1 MQLHHNKLY
10 LVIKYPIMFIQK
22 LLLVIFLLT
31 GTSVTLMAQ
40 TNNDYDKN
48 WKKVEDLEKK
58 GLTKS
63 ALQEVLVIYKLAIA
77 TDNDA
82 QQIKSCMYQLRYR
95 NMVEEDSHENNIF
108 FVDTLI
114 AKAKAPAK
122 NILQSMQADLFW
134 QYLQNNRWKFY
145 NRSKLA
151 EEKSKDITTWSIDKL
166 YTVISKLYTASLQN
180 DVLLKNTKLEG
191 LDAIIIKGENTRQ
204 LRPTLYDFLAQ
215 RAITFFIND
224 EYGVTKPAFQF
235 KIADAAAFAKAD
247 DFIKVSFPTKDS
259 ASLQHRALLIFQDLI
274 TCHLTDTNPDALI
287 DADLIRLNFVNSNAV
302 MEGKEKWYEEA
313 LLAIE
318 QKYPGNPAI
327 AQAMFLRG
335 NIYLQ
340 RGQQYEALTK
350 TENQYEIKRARELF
364 ETAYARF
371 PKSEGGINAKN
382 ALTQIEQPQLNL
394 ETEKVNLPLQPFR
407 SLVKY
412 KNIKTLYLRVIKTTR
427 EDMKRIDRMD
437 YEKTWKSYTDLK
449 PVKSWS
455 INLPNL
461 QDYQEHATEI
471 KIDGLANGTYIILA
485 SIDPDFS
492 LTKNII
498 AKQLTYISHI
508 SYIHTNTNDYYVLDR
523 DHGQPLANAQVQ
535 FWESTY
541 NNNINSYEEI
551 KGEKYTT
558 DKNGFFKLK
567 ESKDYRN
574 FLIQVTHGVD
584 ELFMDEN
591 QSSYNYN
598 SFTPETEKHTFLFTD
613 RSIYRP
619 GQTLYFKGI
628 VTLKE
633 KEVSK
638 SAVVAGFKTTIQLK
652 DANGQKSAELIVTTN
667 EFGSYKGS
675 FKLPVGVLN
684 GSFSLYD
691 TATKSYVSFNV
702 EEYKRPKFFT
712 EIQKPKGTYRVN
724 DSIEVTG
731 NAKAYAGNNVD
742 GAKVS
747 YRVVRKVR
755 YPIWWGWGGY
765 YKGFSSGG
773 NEEMEIT
780 NGETKTDAKGEFKI
794 KFKAIPDELV
804 DKKSQPTF
812 YYEVSAN
819 ITDIN
824 GETRSGNTSVAV
836 AYQMLRLTID
846 MPETLPA
853 DSLKNLNISTTN
865 LNAIFEKAN
874 VNVTITKVISP
885 TKIFRERFWEM
896 PDQFMMSKNEYEGYF
911 PYDIYKDED
920 QQSKWPLGEKVL
932 DKTDTT
938 AENSKYSILHTPY
951 LPGWY
956 KIIATTKD
964 KYGELVKDE
973 KYIQLTNN
981 AANEK
986 IYDAVKL
993 DVIKGNAEPGEQI
1006 SYHIATGF
1014 DHIWLIHSL
1023 SKMDKTN
1030 TISYKTITN
1039 SQSATS
1045 AISVGEQDRGGMA
1058 MSYAF
1063 VKHNRVYKGTQ
1074 TFSIPWSNKDLKI
1087 SYETFRD
1094 KLLPGANEKWKV
1106 KITGNKGEK
1115 VAAEMLAGMYD
1126 ASLDQF
1132 KPHSWNKPELW
1143 PVLYNNVNWTT
1154 NNFSKVNAAAFDKTD
1169 YDYLS
1174 GITKTYDGLLNAY
1187 VNESGYFGRSDKML
1201 SRYAAPP
1208 PPSPGMKGDYMT
1220 KALAGKVADA
1230 QFRSESTAK
1239 LGAETTVRLRGENGF
1254 SGDTGALYVIDGII
1268 MTSGIDID
1276 PNDILNITILQGPAA
1291 AAIYGSQAAN
1301 GAIIINTKS
1310 GKAGIKKMNH
1320 AEVKIRKNFSE
1331 TAFFFPDLKTDAEGN
1346 IEFSFTMPEALT
1358 QWKLMTLTH
1367 SKDAASAYSE
1377 KTVITQKP
1385 LMVQPNAPRFMREGD
1400 NMEFSAKIV
1409 NLSEKEVT
1417 GMATL
1422 ELLDAA
1428 TNKPVDGWF
1437 KNIFSSQYFTVEA
1450 GQSQA
1455 VKFPME
1461 IPFNFNSAL
1470 TYRIKAVSKASPSEG
1485 GLEGAEFSDGEEM
1498 AIPILTNRML
1508 VTESMP
1514 INLRGVN
1521 SKTFK
1526 FEKLLNSLPTGEGWG
1541 GAHHAL
1547 TIEYTSNPAW
1557 YAVQALPYLMEYPY
1571 ECAEQTFN
1579 RYYAN
1584 TLASYIS
1591 RSMPKIK
1598 AVFSKWLADSLKA
1611 SSTGGGLEGAL
1622 LSNLQ
1627 INEELKSALLQET
1640 PWVLNAQNENQQKKN
1655 MALLFDMVRMS
1666 AEQDKAF
1673 NKLKDMQSSNGGF
1686 VWFKGGADDRY
1697 MTQYITTGIG
1707 HLRKLNALTGDNYQT
1722 IKTIIDKAVPYLDKK
1737 IKEDYDNLIL
1747 LKKRGYKSPLGGDL
1761 GGLQIQYLYMRSFF
1775 PEYKVAAAS
1784 QTAFNYYN
1792 GQAKKYWLSNSKYMQ
1807 AMIALALHRSHDAV
1821 TPKAIIKSLK
1831 ENAINKEE
1839 LGMYWKEWTTGGYYW
1854 HQAPIESQAMMIEAF
1869 MDIDKNNKTVD
1880 DLKTWL
1886 LKQKQT
1892 QNWKTTKA
1900 TAEACYALL
1909 LGGNNWLS
1917 EEKEVTIKLGNE
1929 LIISSPST
1937 SPRPSPAEEGRGE
1950 VETGTGYFKKRFD
1963 AEKVK
1968 ADMGNVTVSVK
1979 SVDSKSAP
1987 SGGWGAL
1994 YWQYFEDL
2002 DKITSAETP
2011 LKLVKKLFIEKNSDK
2026 GPVLVALEDNA
2037 QLKVGDKITVR
2048 IELKVDRDME
2058 YVHMKDMRAA
2068 CMEPV
2073 NVLSEYK
2080 YQGGLGYYESTKDA
2094 STNFFFGWLARGS
2107 YVFEY
2112 SLFVTH
2118 AGNFSNG
2125 ITTIQCMYAPEFTS
2139 HSEGIRVTV
2148 E

>member
-1 MQLHHNKLY
+1 
-10 LVIKYPIMFIQK
+10 MFIKK
-22 LLLVIFLLT
+22 LLFVIFLLT
-31 GTSVTLMAQ
+31 GTATTNMAQ
-40 TNNDYDKN
+40 TKNDYAKN
-48 WKKVEDLEKK
+48 WKAVDDFEKK
-58 GLTKS
+58 GLTIS
-63 ALQEVLVIYKLAIA
+63 ALKEVMTIYDLAVKDA
-77 TDNDA
+77 NNA
-82 QQIKSCMYQLRYR
+82 QQIKSCMYQIKYR

-114 AKAKAPAK
+114 AKAKSPAK
-122 NILQSMQADLFW
+122 NILQSMQAEMFW

-145 NRSKLA
+145 NRTKLA

-166 YTVISKLYTASLQN
+166 YAVIARLHKASLQN
-180 DVLLKNTKLEG
+180 DAVLKTTKLDA
-191 LDAIIIKGENTRQ
+191 LDAIIIRGENTRQ
-204 LRPTLYDFLAQ
+204 LRPTLFDFLTH
-215 RAITFFIND
+215 RALEFFIND
-224 EYGVTKPAFQF
+224 ENGVTKPAYQF
-235 KIADAAAFAKAD
+235 KINDDAAFVKAE
-247 DFIKVSFPTKDS
+247 DFVKASFNTKDS
-259 ASLQHRALLIFQDLI
+259 ASLQHRALLIFQELLKF
-274 TCHLTDTNPDALI
+274 HLADANPNALI
-287 DADLIRLNFVNSNAV
+287 DADLIRLNFVNQNAV
-302 MEGKEKWYEEA
+302 TKDKEKLFEEA

-318 QKYPGNPAI
+318 QKYPNNPAI
-327 AQAMFLRG
+327 AQAMYLRG
-335 NIYLQ
+335 SIYYSH
-340 RGQQYEALTK
+340 GQQFKPFTK
-350 TENQYEIKRARELF
+350 TENQYEIKRAKELF
-364 ETAYARF
+364 ETVYAKF
-371 PKSEGGINAKN
+371 PKSEGGVNAKN
-382 ALTQIEQPQLNL
+382 TLLQIEQAFLNI
-394 ETEKVNLPLQPFR
+394 ETEQVNVPLQPFR

-427 EDMKRIDRMD
+427 EELKNLDRREYEKLWKAYTDMKP
-437 YEKTWKSYTDLK
+437 L
-449 PVKSWS
+449 KSWS
-455 INLPNL
+455 VNLPDL
-461 QDYQEHATEI
+461 QDYQEHAAEI
-471 KIDGLANGTYIILA
+471 KIDGLANGIYLILA
-485 SIDPDFS
+485 SIDQNFS

-498 AKQLTYISHI
+498 SRQQTYVSNI
-508 SYIHTNTNDYYVLDR
+508 SYIHTNNNDYYVLHR
-523 DHGQPLANAQVQ
+523 DNGQPLANAQVQ
-535 FWESTY
+535 LWEQKY
-541 NNNINSYEEI
+541 NYNKNIYEDI
-551 KGEKYTT
+551 KAEKYTS
-558 DKNGFFKLK
+558 DKNGFFKVK
-567 ESKDYRN
+567 ESKEYRN
-574 FLIQVTHGVD
+574 FLMQVIYGAD
-584 ELFMDEN
+584 ELFMDDN
-591 QSSYNYN
+591 ISTYYYN
-598 SFTPETEKHTFLFTD
+598 SYTPEIEKHTFLFTD

-619 GQTLYFKGI
+619 GQTLFFKGI
-628 VTLKE
+628 VTSKE
-633 KEVSK
+633 KDVSK
-638 SAVVAGFKTTIQLK
+638 SGVVPNFKTTIQLK
-652 DANGQKSAELIVTTN
+652 DANGQKSAELSVTTN

-675 FKLPVGVLN
+675 FKLPEGVMN
-684 GSFSLYD
+684 GNFSLYD
-691 TATKSYVSFNV
+691 TATKSFVSFSV

-712 EIQKPKGTYRVN
+712 EVQKPKGTYRIN

-731 NAKAYAGNNVD
+731 SAKAYAGNNVD

-765 YKGFSSGG
+765 YKGFPSGN

-780 NGETKTDAKGEFKI
+780 NGITTTDAKGEFKI
-794 KFKAIPDELV
+794 KFKAIPDETV

-812 YYEVSAN
+812 YYEVSAD

-836 AYQMLRLTID
+836 AYQMIQLNIN

-853 DSLKNLNISTTN
+853 DSLKNLKISTTN
-865 LNAIFEKAN
+865 LNDIFEKAK

-885 TKIFRERFWEM
+885 TKIYRERYWQM
-896 PDQFMMSKNEYEGYF
+896 PDQFTMSKNEYESYF
-911 PYDIYKDED
+911 PYDIYQDED
-920 QQSKWPLGEKVL
+920 QKDKWPLGEKVL
-932 DKTDTT
+932 DKTDSTK
-938 AENSKYSILHTPY
+938 ENGQLAMGNKQIES
-951 LPGWY
+951 GWY
-956 KIIATTKD
+956 KIVATTKD
-964 KYGELVKDE
+964 KYGELVRAE
-973 KYIQLTNN
+973 KYIQLTVNN
-981 AANEK
+981 ANEK

-993 DVIKGNAEPGEQI
+993 EVIKGSAEPGEQI
-1006 SYHIATGF
+1006 KYNIATGF
-1014 DHIWLIHSL
+1014 DNIWLIYSL
-1023 SKMDKTN
+1023 SKMDKSNTLTYKTVTN
-1030 TISYKTITN
+1030 T
-1039 SQSATS
+1039 QSAPFVHS
-1045 AISVGEQDRGGMA
+1045 AAETDRGGMA

-1063 VKHNRVYKGTQ
+1063 VKHNRVYKGNQGFT
-1074 TFSIPWSNKDLKI
+1074 IPWSNKDLSI

-1132 KPHSWNKPELW
+1132 KPHGWQRPNIWPGLSNSIYWNI
-1143 PVLYNNVNWTT
+1143 NGFANVSSDE
-1154 NNFSKVNAAAFDKTD
+1154 FSRMEYAYFTAEAKS
-1169 YDYLS
+1169 YDQ
-1174 GITKTYDGLLNAY
+1174 LLNAY
-1187 VNESGYFGRSDKML
+1187 TGGYYGNVRVVMKSTGAPMNEVVLRGN
-1201 SRYAAPP
+1201 AAPP
-1208 PPSPGMKGDYMT
+1208 PPPPS
-1220 KALAGKVADA
+1220 AGKKYKKGEVVQEIMEDEAISVQTVSADSIS
-1230 QFRSESTAK
+1230 FKMKTSMEGNEKREMS
-1239 LGAETTVRLRGENGF
+1239 NGP
-1254 SGDTGALYVIDGII
+1254 SV
-1268 MTSGIDID
+1268 
-1276 PNDILNITILQGPAA
+1276 Q
-1291 AAIYGSQAAN
+1291 
-1301 GAIIINTKS
+1301 
-1310 GKAGIKKMNH
+1310 
-1320 AEVKIRKNFSE
+1320 IRKNFNE

-1358 QWKLMTLTH
+1358 KWKLMTLAHT
-1367 SKDAASAYSE
+1367 KDAASAYSE
-1377 KTVITQKP
+1377 KTTVTQKP

-1417 GMATL
+1417 GIATL

-1428 TNKPVDGWF
+1428 TNKPLDGWF
-1437 KNIFSSQYFTVEA
+1437 KNVFPSQYFTIA
-1450 GQSQA
+1450 PGQSQA

-1470 TYRIKAVSKASPSEG
+1470 TYRIKAVSKASP
-1485 GLEGAEFSDGEEM
+1485 LEGAEFSDGEEM

-1508 VTESMP
+1508 VTETMP

-1526 FEKLLNSLPTGEGWG
+1526 FEKLLNSSPSGGGREG
-1541 GAHHAL
+1541 ASHHAL
-1547 TIEYTSNPAW
+1547 TVEYTSNPAW

-1598 AVFSKWLADSLKA
+1598 SVFEKWKNLDTA
-1611 SSTGGGLEGAL
+1611 AL
-1622 LSNLQ
+1622 MSNLEKNQ
-1627 INEELKSALLQET
+1627 ELKTALLQET
-1640 PWVLNAQNENQQKKN
+1640 PWVLDAQNENQQKKN
-1655 MALLFDMVRMS
+1655 IALLFDMVRMS
-1666 AEQDKAF
+1666 AEQNKAF
-1673 NKLKDMQSSNGGF
+1673 NKLKEMQSSNGGF
-1686 VWFKGGADDRY
+1686 VWFIGGADDRY
-1697 MTQYITTGIG
+1697 MTQYITTGFG

-1737 IKEDYDNLIL
+1737 IKEDYDDLIKYKAKLSSNNLSSI
-1747 LKKRGYKSPLGGDL
+1747 
-1761 GGLQIQYLYMRSFF
+1761 QIQYLYMRSFF

-1784 QTAFNYYN
+1784 QTAYNYYS

-1807 AMIALALHRSHDAV
+1807 AMIALALHRSNDVV
-1821 TPKAIIKSLK
+1821 TPQAIIKSLK

-1869 MDIDKNNKTVD
+1869 MDIDKNNTTVD

-1909 LGGNNWLS
+1909 LGGNNWLA
-1917 EEKEVTIKLGNE
+1917 EEKEVTINLGNT
-1929 LIISSPST
+1929 IVKST
-1937 SPRPSPAEEGRGE
+1937 DDATEA
-1950 VETGTGYFKKRFD
+1950 GTGYFKKRLD

-1968 ADMGNVTVSVK
+1968 AEMGNISVSIK
-1979 SVDSKSAP
+1979 SSDSKVP
-1987 SGGWGAL
+1987 PLGGGGGMGSSWGSI

-2026 GPVLVALEDNA
+2026 GPVLVALADGA
-2037 QLKVGDKITVR
+2037 QLKVGDKIKVR

-2068 CMEPV
+2068 CMEPI

-2112 SLFVTH
+2112 PMFVTH

-2139 HSEGIRVTV
+2139 HSEGIRVNV

>member
-1 MQLHHNKLY
+1 
-10 LVIKYPIMFIQK
+10 MFIK
-22 LLLVIFLLT
+22 NLLLVIFLLT
-31 GTSVTLMAQ
+31 GISVTLMAQ
-40 TNNDYDKN
+40 TKNDFAKN
-48 WKKVEDLEKK
+48 WKKVEELEKK

-63 ALQEVLVIYKLAIA
+63 ALQEVLVIYNLALKNG
-77 TDNDA
+77 NDA
-82 QQIKSCMYQLRYR
+82 QQIKSCMYQIKYR
-95 NMVEEDSHENNIF
+95 NMVEEDSQENNIF

-122 NILQSMQADLFW
+122 NMLQSMHAEMFW

-145 NRSKLA
+145 NRTKLT
-151 EEKSKDITTWSIDKL
+151 EEKSKDITTWSIDKF
-166 YTVISKLYTASLQN
+166 YATITKLYKASLQN
-180 DVLLKNTKLEG
+180 DALLKNTKLDG

-204 LRPTLYDFLAQ
+204 LRPTLYDFLTH
-215 RAITFFIND
+215 RALEFFMND
-224 EYGVTKPAFQF
+224 ESSVIKPAYQF
-235 KIADAAAFAKAD
+235 KINDAIAFAKAE
-247 DFIKVSFPTKDS
+247 DFSKASFKTKDT
-259 ASLQHRALLIFQDLI
+259 ASIQHRALLLLQDLI
-274 TCHLTDTNPDALI
+274 KFHLADANPDALI
-287 DADLIRLNFVNSNAV
+287 DADLIRLNFVNNNALI
-302 MEGKEKWYEEA
+302 EGKEKLYEEA
-313 LLAIE
+313 LLAVE
-318 QKYPGNPAI
+318 QKYPNNPAI

-350 TENQYEIKRARELF
+350 IENQYEIKRARELF

-382 ALTQIEQPQLNL
+382 AIGQIEQPSLNI
-394 ETEKVNLPLQPFR
+394 ETEKVNVPLQPFR

-427 EDMKRIDRMD
+427 EEIKSIDRRD
-437 YEKTWKSYTDLK
+437 YEKTWKAYTEMK
-449 PVKSWS
+449 TVKSWS
-455 INLPNL
+455 INLPDL

-471 KIDGLANGTYIILA
+471 KIDGLANGTYFILA
-485 SIDPDFS
+485 GIDPNFS
-492 LTKNII
+492 LLKNII
-498 AKQLTYISHI
+498 AKQLTYVSNI
-508 SYIHTNTNDYYVLDR
+508 SYIHTNANDYYVLDR
-523 DHGQPLANAQVQ
+523 DNGHPLANAAVQ
-535 FWESTY
+535 IWESKY
-541 NNNINSYEEI
+541 NYNTSKYEEQ
-551 KGEKYTT
+551 KLEKYTT

-574 FLIQVTHGVD
+574 FLLQITHGAD

-591 QSSYNYN
+591 HSSYNYN
-598 SFTPETEKHTFLFTD
+598 SYTPETEKRTFLFTD

-638 SAVVAGFKTTIQLK
+638 SGVVPGFKTTIQLK
-652 DANGQKSAELIVTTN
+652 DANGQKTAELNVTSN
-667 EFGSYKGS
+667 EYGSYKGS
-675 FKLPVGVLN
+675 FKLPEGVMN
-684 GSFSLYD
+684 GNFSLYD
-691 TATKSYVSFNV
+691 TATKASYSFSV

-731 NAKAYAGNNVD
+731 TAKAYAGNNVD

-755 YPIWWGWGGY
+755 YPIWWPVPIFSGGGGGY
-765 YKGFSSGG
+765 RGFPSGN

-794 KFKAIPDELV
+794 KFKAIPDESV
-804 DKKSQPTF
+804 DKKDQPTF
-812 YYEVSAN
+812 YYEVSAD

-836 AYQMLRLTID
+836 AYQMLQLNID
-846 MPETLPA
+846 MPETLHA
-853 DSLKNLNISTTN
+853 DSLKNLKISTTN
-865 LNAIFEKAN
+865 LNDIFEKAN

-885 TKIFRERFWEM
+885 TKIFRERYWEM

-911 PYDIYKDED
+911 PYDVYKDED
-920 QQSKWPLGEKVL
+920 QQSKWPLGEKVS
-932 DKTDTT
+932 DVTDSTE
-938 AENSKYSILHTPY
+938 ENSKFKNQKSKFEA
-951 LPGWY
+951 GWY

-964 KYGELVKDE
+964 KYGELVKAE
-973 KYIQLTNN
+973 KYIQLTNS

-993 DVIKGNAEPGEQI
+993 DVIKGNAEPGEFIRYNI
-1006 SYHIATGF
+1006 STGF
-1014 DHIWLIHSL
+1014 DNIWLIHSL

-1030 TISYKTITN
+1030 TLTYKPITN
-1039 SQSATS
+1039 TQSAPF
-1045 AISVGEQDRGGMA
+1045 AQSVVETDRGGMA

-1063 VKHNRVYKGTQ
+1063 VKHNRVYKGNQ
-1074 TFSIPWSNKDLKI
+1074 AFSIPWSNKDLNI

-1115 VAAEMLAGMYD
+1115 IAAEMLAGMYD

-1132 KPHSWNKPELW
+1132 KTHNWYKPNIW
-1143 PVLYNNVNWTT
+1143 PGLYNTIYWNINGFT
-1154 NNFSKVNAAAFDKTD
+1154 KVNSEEFNRREYEYLTAPNKSYDQLLTSEGGRYLEGYTLSMQKVSAA
-1169 YDYLS
+1169 
-1174 GITKTYDGLLNAY
+1174 
-1187 VNESGYFGRSDKML
+1187 
-1201 SRYAAPP
+1201 P
-1208 PPSPGMKGDYMT
+1208 PPSPGNPALEEKIEEIKSD
-1220 KALAGKVADA
+1220 AVVSRSLAGKVAGV
-1230 QFRSESTAK
+1230 RVKESDTATNNEQK
-1239 LGAETTVRLRGENGF
+1239 TTDNSSV
-1254 SGDTGALYVIDGII
+1254 
-1268 MTSGIDID
+1268 
-1276 PNDILNITILQGPAA
+1276 Q
-1291 AAIYGSQAAN
+1291 
-1301 GAIIINTKS
+1301 
-1310 GKAGIKKMNH
+1310 
-1320 AEVKIRKNFSE
+1320 IRKNFNE
-1331 TAFFFPDLKTDAEGN
+1331 TAFFFPDLRTDAEGN
-1346 IEFSFTMPEALT
+1346 IEFSFTIPEALT
-1358 QWKLMTLTH
+1358 KWKLMTLAHT
-1367 SKDAASAYSE
+1367 KDAATAYSE
-1377 KTVITQKP
+1377 KTTVTQKP

-1417 GMATL
+1417 GIATL

-1437 KNIFSSQYFTVEA
+1437 KNVFPNQYFTVLA

-1461 IPFNFNSAL
+1461 IPFNFNSAM
-1470 TYRIKAVSKASPSEG
+1470 TYRVVAKSSGNSPSGDG
-1485 GLEGAEFSDGEEM
+1485 GFSDGEEM

-1514 INLRGVN
+1514 LNLRN
-1521 SKTFK
+1521 QTTKTFK
-1526 FEKLLNSLPTGEGWG
+1526 FDKLLNSGSSTTITN
-1541 GAHHAL
+1541 HAL
-1547 TIEYTSNPAW
+1547 TVEYTSNPAW

-1598 AVFSKWLADSLKA
+1598 AVFERWKNVDTA
-1611 SSTGGGLEGAL
+1611 AL
-1622 LSNLQ
+1622 MSNLEKNQ
-1627 INEELKSALLQET
+1627 ELKSALLQET
-1640 PWVLNAQNENQQKKN
+1640 PWVLDAQNENQQKKN
-1655 MALLFDMVRMS
+1655 IALLFDMVRMS
-1666 AEQDKAF
+1666 TEQNKAF
-1673 NKLKDMQSSNGGF
+1673 NKLKEMQSSNGGF

-1697 MTQYITTGIG
+1697 MTQYIATGIG

-1737 IKEDYDNLIL
+1737 IKEDYDNLI
-1747 LKKRGYKSPLGGDL
+1747 KYKSKLSSNNL
-1761 GGLQIQYLYMRSFF
+1761 SYIQIQYLYMRSFF
-1775 PEYKVAAAS
+1775 SEYKVAAAS
-1784 QTAFNYYN
+1784 QTAYNYYT

-1807 AMIALALHRSHDAV
+1807 AMIALALHRSNDAA

-1831 ENAINKEE
+1831 ENSINKEE

-1869 MDIDKNNKTVD
+1869 MDIDKNNTTVD

-1909 LGGNNWLS
+1909 LGGNNWLA
-1917 EEKEVTIKLGNE
+1917 EEKEVTINLGNTVVK
-1929 LIISSPST
+1929 ST
-1937 SPRPSPAEEGRGE
+1937 DNLTEA
-1950 VETGTGYFKKRFD
+1950 GTGYFKKRFE
-1963 AEKVK
+1963 ANKVNP
-1968 ADMGNVTVSVK
+1968 AMGNITVAVAQTPNKPINQSTTSWGSV
-1979 SVDSKSAP
+1979 
-1987 SGGWGAL
+1987 

-2026 GPVLVALEDNA
+2026 GPVLVALADGA
-2037 QLKVGDKITVR
+2037 QLKVGDKIKVR

-2068 CMEPV
+2068 CMEPT

-2112 SLFVTH
+2112 PMFVTH